1 MPGGPEEAHVRWM
14 VTGAGGMLGQDLV
27 ELLHGKGEDVV
38 AMGRADL
45 DVTDVGE
52 VARLVTGVDVVV
64 NCAAWTAVDDAED
77 EEPAAFRLNA
87 VGPQLVARAA
97 AAAGARTVHVST
109 DYVFDG
115 VASEPYP
122 ADAPVAPASAYGRTK
137 AAGEWAVR
145 AEDPRALIV
154 RTAWLYGA
162 RGRCF
167 PRTMA
172 RLARERDSLAVVTD
186 QVGQPTWTRDLADLL
201 VRLVEADAAPGTY
214 HGTSS
219 GSTSWHGFT
228 RLIVETLGKDPAMVG
243 ETTADAFPAKAPR
256 PAYSVLGHGS
266 VRAAGVEPI
275 GDWAERWRA
284 AAPEVLGA

>member
-1 MPGGPEEAHVRWM
+1 MRWM
-14 VTGAGGMLGQDLV
+14 VTGAAGMLGQDLV
-27 ELLHGKGEDVV
+27 RLLRERGEDVTPLGRDGLDITDPTLV
-38 AMGRADL
+38 AEVVR
-45 DVTDVGE
+45 DVDT
-52 VARLVTGVDVVV
+52 VV

-77 EEPAAFRLNA
+77 AEPAAFRLNA

-97 AAAGARTVHVST
+97 AAAGARTVQVST

-115 VASEPYP
+115 VASAPYP
-122 ADAPVAPASAYGRTK
+122 ADAPMAPASAYGRTK

-162 RGRCF
+162 GGSCF

-172 RLARERDSLAVVTD
+172 RLARERDSLSVVTD
-186 QVGQPTWTRDLADLL
+186 QVGQPTWTLDVADL
-201 VRLVEADAAPGTY
+201 VHRLGTADAAPGTY
-214 HGTSS
+214 HATSS
-219 GSTSWHGFT
+219 GQVSWHGFT
-228 RLIVETLGKDPAMVG
+228 RLVVEALGKDPAMVG
-243 ETTADAFPAKAPR
+243 ETSSDAFPAKAPR
-256 PAYSVLGHGS
+256 PAYSVLGHET

-275 GDWAERWRA
+275 GDWADRWRA